1 MNFSWIVIG
10 SALILLFAYRTY
22 GFYLSRILGLD
33 DDRPTP
39 AHTDGDGVDYVPS
52 KASVVLGHHFAS
64 IAGAGPI
71 VGPVITVAFGWIPAV
86 LWILIGGIFF
96 GAVHDLTS
104 LTASIRHKGK
114 SIGEII
120 ERYVGISGK
129 RLFMIFAFATLILVI
144 AVFMDIVAKTFV
156 SVPSAATSSVLFIL
170 LAVLFG
176 QLMQSQKISFRIL
189 TIGGVMLM
197 GVMIWLGNLFPVEL
211 GYMSWVILLLGY
223 CFIAAIT
230 PVQLLLQPRDYLNS
244 FLLYGM
250 LGFGILGILVKG
262 PSIEMS
268 SEITFSVP
276 ALGSLFPVLFVTIAC
291 GAISGF
297 HSLVAS
303 GTTSKQLNCETD
315 ARRIGYG
322 GMLIESLLAVISVGT
337 VIILA
342 KETYNT
348 ELAQLGPVTLFSK
361 GLGGFM
367 ASVGIPE
374 EYGVSF
380 VALTVSAFAVT
391 TLDTCT
397 RLARFIVQESFRN
410 DGGEPSKKSVDK
422 PVESTLSAWAQNR
435 FVATFSV
442 VACSIALLGTGQFQE
457 LWPMFG
463 SANQLLAALALLA
476 VTVWLT
482 TSNKQ
487 RWFTLIPMVFMF
499 AVTLSSL
506 VVFSVNQVEKGAW
519 VLTGLATAL
528 FVLALALLYFAWK
541 ALQRSY
547 LDKSTS
553 HHE

>member
-1 MNFSWIVIG
+1 MSFSWIVIA
-10 SALILLFAYRTY
+10 SALILLLAYRTY

-33 DDRPTP
+33 DQHATP
-39 AHTDGDGVDYVPS
+39 AHTQNDGVDYVPS
-52 KASVVLGHHFAS
+52 KAPVVLGHHFAS

-71 VGPVITVAFGWIPAV
+71 VGPVIAVAFGWIPAV

-96 GAVHDLTS
+96 GAVHDITS

-129 RLFMIFAFATLILVI
+129 RLFMLFAFATLILVI

-176 QLMQSQKISFRIL
+176 RLMQMRISFSLL
-189 TIGGVMLM
+189 TVGGVFLM
-197 GVMIWLGNLFPVEL
+197 GVMIWMGNLFPVNL
-211 GYMSWVILLLGY
+211 GYVTWVILLLGY
-223 CFIAAIT
+223 CFVAAIT

-250 LGFGILGILVKG
+250 LGFGILGILISR
-262 PSIEMS
+262 PAIEMS
-268 SEITFSVP
+268 SEVTFNVP
-276 ALGSLFPVLFVTIAC
+276 ALGTLFPVLFVTIAC

-315 ARRIGYG
+315 ARRVGYG
-322 GMLIESLLAVISVGT
+322 GMLIESLLAIISVGT
-337 VIILA
+337 VVVLA
-342 KETYNT
+342 KETYSAD
-348 ELAQLGPVTLFSK
+348 LAQLGPVTMFSK

-374 EYGVSF
+374 AYGISF

-397 RLARFIVQESFRN
+397 RLARFIVQESVRGSEDFAPTPQKSSIRQ
-410 DGGEPSKKSVDK
+410 PSVLEEWLGHIGSNRYIA
-422 PVESTLSAWAQNR
+422 TLM
-435 FVATFSV
+435 V
-442 VACSIALLGTGQFQE
+442 VLASLALLGTGQFQE

-482 TSNKQ
+482 KTKKQ
-487 RWFTLIPMVFMF
+487 RWFTLLPMLFMF

-506 VVFSVNQVEKGAW
+506 VVFSMNQFQKGSF
-519 VLTGLATAL
+519 VLTGLAMGL
-528 FVLALALLYFAWK
+528 FILALALLYYAWK
-541 ALQRSY
+541 ALKQPTESV
-547 LDKSTS
+547 
-553 HHE
+553 